1 MAQTKRLRYANNADN
16 VAYYHVYKYNSLQRL
31 NKSKNMHGVKRV
43 IAFCILT
50 AVLPASLIILPLY
63 LRHTVFADVVYP
75 IAESD
80 IIEIRDGIS
89 SVFCQKHTLQMN
101 STFNA
106 FQLDHEPEVSKNRKH
121 IRLKKSMS
129 LPDDTLEYW
138 GFYLLKGAT
147 VALKVCSRYDGSRIL
162 VVKGERNLRTCG
174 LLEHNNNKIDNY
186 LNKEHGQV
194 LVTFESAA
202 EFIEYS
208 GEQKGLPKLPVDGN
222 HGGEDLTEERL
233 SPEESASLLHRLHT
247 SKEARAQHAR
257 TTDNELDKNKRTT
270 AYDSSGRKV
279 HHATTK
285 RIGRPVSVTTKNVQ
299 TPPSTTTT
307 TTSTTTTT
315 ERPSS
320 TTENLV
326 KKYRN
331 FRATEAGPSSVD
343 DDGADDGSG
352 IHRKRHGHN
361 KTGHR
366 QHPDGEQIVQPDS
379 VDRSEQ
385 QQQRPANGQSRR
397 SRRRRDLVYDRAINH
412 GGTAMNHSN
421 NTSDSVS
428 SFENS
433 LLSCYDGDILLAHS
447 FPPSKSC
454 QSVRYLE
461 GASHTVTKHEVVSD
475 GYYYYIF
482 YSDNDYVQNDIHAMF
497 DIYKPTFQYSNI
509 SDSKACINSTHCSFP
524 ITFWSNERVIVEVPT
539 RDGIEHEEDD
549 ITFLVST
556 CHPRMA
562 IYIIF
567 PVSVLILV
575 LTCAFL

>member
-1 MAQTKRLRYANNADN
+1 MAQNKRLRYTNNVDN

-31 NKSKNMHGVKRV
+31 NKTKSMHGVKRV

-50 AVLPASLIILPLY
+50 AILPASLIILPLY

-147 VALKVCSRYDGSRIL
+147 VALRVCSRYDGSRIL

-174 LLEHNNNKIDNY
+174 LLDHNNNKIDNY

-208 GEQKGLPKLPVDGN
+208 GERKGTPDLPVDGN
-222 HGGEDLTEERL
+222 HGGEDLTEDRL
-233 SPEESASLLHRLHT
+233 TPEESDSMLHRVHV
-247 SKEARAQHAR
+247 SKEVR
-257 TTDNELDKNKRTT
+257 TQQGRGTDNELEKNKRTT
-270 AYDSSGRKV
+270 SYDTSGFKG
-279 HHATTK
+279 HTGTTK

-299 TPPSTTTT
+299 PPASTTPSTTTT
-307 TTSTTTTT
+307 TTT
-315 ERPSS
+315 EVPSS
-320 TTENLV
+320 TTENLI

-331 FRATEAGPSSVD
+331 FRATEAGPSVEES
-343 DDGADDGSG
+343 ADDGSV
-352 IHRKRHGHN
+352 HRKRHHHN

-366 QHPDGEQIVQPDS
+366 HHSEVVQEAIVPPES
-379 VDRSEQ
+379 VDRSDEQ
-385 QQQRPANGQSRR
+385 EQPPSNDHRQVRQRR
-397 SRRRRDLVYDRAINH
+397 RRRRDLVYDRAINH
-412 GGTAMNHSN
+412 GGTAVTN

-454 QSVRYLE
+454 QSVKYLE
-461 GASHTVTKHEVVSD
+461 GSSHTVTKHEVVSD

-509 SDSKACINSTHCSFP
+509 SDSKGCINSTHCSFP

-549 ITFLVST
+549 ITLLVST

-567 PVSVLILV
+567 PVSVLFLV

>member
-1 MAQTKRLRYANNADN
+1 MAQNKRLRYVNNADN

-31 NKSKNMHGVKRV
+31 NKNKSMHGVKRV
-43 IAFCILT
+43 VAFCILT
-50 AVLPASLIILPLY
+50 AILPASLIILPLY

-208 GEQKGLPKLPVDGN
+208 GELRGTPNLPADGN

-233 SPEESASLLHRLHT
+233 SPEESASMLHRVHT
-247 SKEARAQHAR
+247 SKESRTRHAAR
-257 TTDNELDKNKRTT
+257 TTDNELNKRTT
-270 AYDSSGRKV
+270 AAYDTSGRKA

-285 RIGRPVSVTTKNVQ
+285 RIGRPVSVTIKNVQ
-299 TPPSTTTT
+299 TPASTTTT
-307 TTSTTTTT
+307 TTSTTTEVPT
-315 ERPSS
+315 S

-331 FRATEAGPSSVD
+331 FRATEAGPSAEESVD
-343 DDGADDGSG
+343 DGGSG
-352 IHRKRHGHN
+352 QHRRRHSHN

-366 QHPDGEQIVQPDS
+366 QQSDAVGSKDQEQIVQPDS

-385 QQQRPANGQSRR
+385 PSGRR
-397 SRRRRDLVYDRAINH
+397 EGRRRRRRDLVYDRAINH
-412 GGTAMNHSN
+412 GGTAMNYSN

-454 QSVRYLE
+454 QSVKYLE

-509 SDSKACINSTHCSFP
+509 SDSKGCINSTHCSFP

-549 ITFLVST
+549 ITLLVST